1 MSRRLSRL
9 VALFAAVVPAVWLG
23 SAPVCGESPVPAPLA
38 ASGVAIAPRD
48 AAFFSAT
55 LRLREQWQRIE
66 SSNAYASIL
75 KLPAVRRALDSL
87 EEQRTMPG
95 SPLSM
100 VDTFMSL
107 PENIEARA
115 LVADMIATDTFVYG
129 EPSCI
134 SFLQLVK
141 KLQRAQQ
148 AAALLNARG
157 FGGGFML
164 EEEIEL
170 FDDSDE
176 PEARAGGLRV
186 RPVRLRADDRD
197 RDAGDDVAVLEEEKD
212 AADDVGDDGGPGG
225 LMLDEFDPEQ
235 VQKRLLA
242 QTLVDNL
249 DLLVVP
255 DVVWGFRTAKAD
267 TAAAQLARLEALG
280 KLLVQMNPEFE
291 QALERRSVA
300 GGEFLVVTLS
310 GAQVPWQEL
319 QNELAGDLGD
329 VPGLDKVFE
338 RLSSLAVVV
347 ALGQI
352 GDRVIL
358 SIGGSLDHLAKL
370 ALPAGVRPGL
380 LTTKPFEPLRRHADK
395 PLTGISYLSGEM
407 AAALAT
413 TADDLTATGETLAAA
428 AETGELSEEAVDET
442 RQWLADG
449 AASLA
454 TRLPTPGPWLAYS
467 FLSGEGYEGYA
478 WDWAGNRWVDG
489 AKRLDLLDHA
499 GGAPLAVVAL
509 RLKADARFIDDVGAF
524 LSQGLELLRK
534 HGLPGFDDADFDELS
549 RVDEALAPLAT
560 RLAETIRAKI
570 VPAVGDGQMGFV
582 LDAKA
587 KVKRP
592 HRDLPSSA
600 EPLPLV
606 EPALAL
612 PLVDP
617 KLFREGLS
625 DIFALSDEL
634 VAAIRRLDP
643 EAVRPDYRVPDP
655 EKQKVDAGAVW
666 TFPLPNA
673 GLDEQVRPTI
683 GVGENAAVFSLVPA
697 QAVRMLGA
705 NRLETGSSQADFEE
719 PLAGAA
725 ALDFAGVVDA
735 VRPWV
740 LYAVRYGCALQRE
753 GRLDSDEDLAADDET
768 EQAKE
773 ALEVAGAVLEAAKC
787 FRSAVAM
794 STVQDDALVTH
805 WRNVIR
811 DLPAKP

>member
-1 MSRRLSRL
+1 MCPRLSRL
-9 VALFAAVVPAVWLG
+9 VALLAAVVPAFSIGL
-23 SAPVCGESPVPAPLA
+23 SPVCGESPVPAPLA
-38 ASGVAIAPRD
+38 ASGAAIAPRD

-66 SSNAYASIL
+66 SSNAYASIM

-100 VDTFMSL
+100 VETFMSL
-107 PENIEARA
+107 PENIEARE
-115 LVADMIATDTFVYG
+115 LLADMIATDTFVYG

-164 EEEIEL
+164 EEELEL

-176 PEARAGGLRV
+176 PEARAGRLRV
-186 RPVRLRADDRD
+186 RPVRLRADDG
-197 RDAGDDVAVLEEEKD
+197 DADEGDDVAVLEEEEDFDDDD
-212 AADDVGDDGGPGG
+212 AADDGGPG

-267 TAAAQLARLEALG
+267 TAKAQLVRLEALG
-280 KLLVQMNPEFE
+280 RLLVQMNPDFE
-291 QALERRSVA
+291 KAIERRSVA

-319 QNELAGDLGD
+319 QDELAGDLGD
-329 VPGLDKVFE
+329 ITGLDKVFE
-338 RLSSLAVVV
+338 RLKSLAVVV

-358 SIGGSLDHLAKL
+358 SVGGSLDHLAKL

-380 LTTKPFEPLRRHADK
+380 LTTKPFEPLRKHADK
-395 PLTGISYLSGEM
+395 PLTGISYISGEM

-413 TADDLTATGETLAAA
+413 TADDLAATGETLAAA
-428 AETGELSEEAVDET
+428 AEAGDVSEEALEET

-449 AASLA
+449 ATNLA
-454 TRLPTPGPWLAYS
+454 TRLPTPGPWLAYAFFS
-467 FLSGEGYEGYA
+467 DEGYEGYA
-478 WDWAGNRWVDG
+478 WNWAGNRAFDG
-489 AKRLDLLDHA
+489 TKRLDLLDHA
-499 GGAPLAVVAL
+499 GGAPLAVAAL
-509 RLKADARFIDDVGAF
+509 RLKDDPRFFDDVGAF
-524 LSQGLELLRK
+524 ISRGLDLLRK
-534 HGLPGFDDADFDELS
+534 YGLPGFDDADFDELG

-560 RLAETIRAKI
+560 RLAETIRGKI
-570 VPAVGDGQMGFV
+570 VPAIGAGQVGFV

-587 KVKRP
+587 KVNRP

-612 PLVDP
+612 PLADP

-634 VAAIRRLDP
+634 VAAVRRINP
-643 EAVRPDYRVPDP
+643 QAVRPGYRVPDP
-655 EKQKVDAGAVW
+655 EKDKVEAGTVW

-673 GLDEQVRPTI
+673 GLDDQVRPTI
-683 GVGENAAVFSLVPA
+683 GVGETAAVFSLVPA

-705 NRLETGSSQADFEE
+705 SRLETGSGPAEFEE
-719 PLAGAA
+719 PLACAA

-753 GRLDSDEDLAADDET
+753 GQLGPDEDLAADDET

-787 FRSAVAM
+787 FRSAVAA
-794 STVQDDALVTH
+794 STVKDDALVTH

>member
-1 MSRRLSRL
+1 MSRLSRL
-9 VALFAAVVPAVWLG
+9 VPLLAAMVPAVWLG
-23 SAPVCGESPVPAPLA
+23 LSPVCGESPVPAPLA

-66 SSNAYASIL
+66 SSNAYASIM

-100 VDTFMSL
+100 VETFMSL
-107 PENIEARA
+107 PENIQARE
-115 LVADMIATDTFVYG
+115 LLADMIATDTFVYG

-164 EEEIEL
+164 EEELEL

-176 PEARAGGLRV
+176 PEARARGIRV
-186 RPVRLRADDRD
+186 RPVRLRADDRAD
-197 RDAGDDVAVLEEEKD
+197 GGDDDVAVLEEE
-212 AADDVGDDGGPGG
+212 DVGDDGGPGG
-225 LMLDEFDPEQ
+225 LMLDEFDAEQ

-242 QTLVDNL
+242 QTLIDNL

-267 TAAAQLARLEALG
+267 TATTQLARLEALG

-291 QALERRSVA
+291 QAIERRSVA

-319 QNELAGDLGD
+319 QDELAGDIGD
-329 VPGLDKVFE
+329 VAGLDKVFE
-338 RLSSLAVVV
+338 RLESLAVVV

-380 LTTKPFEPLRRHADK
+380 LTTKPFEPLRRDADK
-395 PLTGISYLSGEM
+395 PLTGISYMSGEM
-407 AAALAT
+407 AATLAT
-413 TADDLTATGETLAAA
+413 TADDLAATGETLATV
-428 AETGELSEEAVDET
+428 AEAGDMSEEALEET

-449 AASLA
+449 AANLA
-454 TRLPTPGPWLAYS
+454 TRLPTPGPWLAYA
-467 FLSGEGYEGYA
+467 FLADEGYEGYA
-478 WDWAGNRWVDG
+478 WDWAGNRAFDG
-489 AKRLDLLDHA
+489 TKRLDLLDHA
-499 GGAPLAVVAL
+499 GGVPLAVAAL
-509 RLKADARFIDDVGAF
+509 RLKDDPQFFDDVGAF
-524 LSQGLELLRK
+524 ISRGLDLLRK
-534 HGLPGFDDADFDELS
+534 HGLPGFDDADFDELG

-560 RLAETIRAKI
+560 RLAETIRGKI
-570 VPAVGDGQMGFV
+570 VPAIGSGQVGLV

-587 KVKRP
+587 KVNRP

-612 PLVDP
+612 PLADA

-634 VAAIRRLDP
+634 VAAVRRINP
-643 EAVRPDYRVPDP
+643 EAVRPGYRVPDP

-683 GVGENAAVFSLVPA
+683 GVGETAAVFSLVPA
-697 QAVRMLGA
+697 QAIRMLGA
-705 NRLETGSSQADFEE
+705 NRLETGSGPAEFEE
-719 PLAGAA
+719 PLACAA
-725 ALDFAGVVDA
+725 ALDFAGIVDA

-753 GRLDSDEDLAADDET
+753 GRLGPDEDLAADDET

-787 FRSAVAM
+787 FRSAVAT
-794 STVQDDALVTH
+794 STVKDDALVTH